1 MKKEFAELW
10 TRENVIQKDKDEG
23 ERA

>member
-10 TRENVIQKDKDEG
+10 TRENVIQKDKDEE